1 MVRDRSHLEE
11 TLRLANAEP
20 SAQVSGEEQRLAE
33 RRRCLVSCVYLLP
46 HMLLL
51 GYGVCVCVCLEAGL
65 GGGTAWL
72 NIYNDFV
79 RGAKPKQMC
88 LHVNERGSLRPFEF
102 LFLSGRSCH
111 LKIAP

>member
-33 RRRCLVSCVYLLP
+33 RRRCLVSCVYLHS

-51 GYGVCVCVCLEAGL
+51 GYGVCVCVF
-65 GGGTAWL
+65 GGGVGGWNSMAQYLQRLCQGGKTKTDVFA
-72 NIYNDFV
+72 
-79 RGAKPKQMC
+79 C
-88 LHVNERGSLRPFEF
+88 E
-102 LFLSGRSCH
+102 
-111 LKIAP
+111 